1 MAVFRVEKSRDYT
14 VMANYHL
21 KDKRLSLKAK
31 GLLSLILSL
40 PDDWHYSLNG
50 LAALNRD
57 GRDGVR
63 TAIQELEKYG
73 FIVRRRL
80 RNDIGQ
86 VADTE
91 YIIFEKPK
99 SDFPTQANPTQEKPT
114 QDNPTLLNTKESN
127 TYTLNTKPSIGTDG
141 SGLKKARTEIIKENI
156 DYDVLVFDRPFEKE
170 RIDELVEIMADVF
183 FIGKDTI
190 HIGDRNIPTE
200 VVKSQMMK
208 IDQSHILYV
217 LDRLDECPADIRNI
231 KNYLLAVLY
240 NAPTTMK
247 NYYKA
252 KVNYDMH
259 NIWPDSL

>member
-1 MAVFRVEKSRDYT
+1 MPVFRVEKNRNYT

-21 KDKRLSLKAK
+21 KDRRLSLKAK

-40 PDDWHYSLNG
+40 PDDWSYSIAG
-50 LAALNRD
+50 LAAMNRD

-63 TAIQELEKYG
+63 SAIHELEKNG
-73 FIVRRRL
+73 FIERHRI
-80 RNDIGQ
+80 RNKMGQ
-86 VADTE
+86 VGDTE
-91 YIIFEKPK
+91 YVIFEKPK
-99 SDFPTQANPTQEKPT
+99 SDFPTQANPALEKPT
-114 QDNPTLLNTKESN
+114 QANPTLLNTKESN
-127 TYTLNTKPSIGTDG
+127 TYESSTNQSIRPDG
-141 SGLKKARTEIIKENI
+141 LELKKAKTEIIKENI

-190 HIGDRNIPTE
+190 HIGDRNIPAE
-200 VVKSQMMK
+200 VVKSRMMK
-208 IDQSHILYV
+208 LNQSHILYV
-217 LDRLDECPADIRNI
+217 LDRLDECPADIKNI

-247 NYYKA
+247 HYYAA

-259 NIWPDSL
+259 NT